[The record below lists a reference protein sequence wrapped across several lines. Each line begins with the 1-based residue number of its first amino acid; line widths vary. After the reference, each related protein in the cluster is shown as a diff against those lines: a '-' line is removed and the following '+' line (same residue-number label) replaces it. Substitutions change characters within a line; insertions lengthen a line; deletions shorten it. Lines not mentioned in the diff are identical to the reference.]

1 MVALKRA
8 VGNAESTG
16 EDVKFVDA
24 GVTDQVTP
32 QATTPWPHSVVDEK
46 GHPVTLPGLRL
57 RSWTSAS
64 L

>member
-1 MVALKRA
+1 VVALKRA

-32 QATTPWPHSVVDEK
+32 QATTPRPYSVVD
-46 GHPVTLPGLRL
+46 
-57 RSWTSAS
+57 
-64 L
+64 